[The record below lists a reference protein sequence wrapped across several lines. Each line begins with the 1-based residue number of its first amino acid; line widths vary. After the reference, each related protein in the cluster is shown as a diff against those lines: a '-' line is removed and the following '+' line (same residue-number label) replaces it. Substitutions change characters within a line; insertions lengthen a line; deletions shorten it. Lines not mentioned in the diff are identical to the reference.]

1 MDERGKLS
9 FAESEA
15 ISEDKE
21 LKKMKKQ
28 WESFAKEEK
37 DSRDQYLR
45 ELEISFS
52 MNDMVDGT
60 AAKEN
65 GDGLADVFVAQKG

>member
-1 MDERGKLS
+1 MDERGKLT
-9 FAESEA
+9 FVENEA
-15 ISEDKE
+15 ISGDNE

-37 DSRDQYLR
+37 DSRDKYLR

-52 MNDMVDGT
+52 MDDMVDGT
-60 AAKEN
+60 AVKEN
-65 GDGLADVFVAQKG
+65 GDGLADVFVAQKS

>member
-1 MDERGKLS
+1 MDERGKLT
-9 FAESEA
+9 FTESKA
-15 ISEDKE
+15 VSEDKN

-28 WESFAKEEK
+28 WESFAENED
-37 DSRDQYLR
+37 DSRDRYLR

-52 MNDMVDGT
+52 MDNMVDGT

-65 GDGLADVFVAQKG
+65 GDGLADVFVASKG